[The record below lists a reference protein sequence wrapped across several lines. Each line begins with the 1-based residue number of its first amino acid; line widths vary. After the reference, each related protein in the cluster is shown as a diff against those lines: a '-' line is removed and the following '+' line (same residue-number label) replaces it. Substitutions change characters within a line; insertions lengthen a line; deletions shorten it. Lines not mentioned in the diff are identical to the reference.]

1 MQLSLLFLAGLVCVS
16 LLSALAA
23 ANSVPATRADL
34 DVRSIGPNDFK
45 PPACASMTLT
55 SLVLGS
61 GTINGSNANDLILG
75 SNVDDSIKGKAGG
88 DCLLGGGGNDD
99 LAGDG
104 GLDVCIGGQAPIRS
118 SPLAKR
124 RFNKRIGAVIDALLS
139 NFIERSLDRDFIDV
153 AGSKASGLK

>member
-1 MQLSLLFLAGLVCVS
+1 MKEEAQKAMNRKVLQLSLLFLAGLVCVS
-16 LLSALAA
+16 LLSALAT

-104 GLDVCIGGQAPIRS
+104 GLDVCIGGPGTDTFKPSCETQIQ
-118 SPLAKR
+118 
-124 RFNKRIGAVIDALLS
+124 
-139 NFIERSLDRDFIDV
+139 
-153 AGSKASGLK
+153 